1 MGKTFSTGLLTDGI
15 SQDSSN
21 NIGIGVAPSGTN
33 KFEVSG
39 STKLNGN
46 ALMSGSLT
54 ISSSANAI
62 ILPAGQT
69 IGLGTA
75 QIYTGTGGNSG
86 NIFIQGAQTKLY
98 ADKVVLEAATSAGVE
113 VIGGTKLSGSLIVSG
128 SATTIGA
135 TTLSGSLNVSGSITS
150 TSTITA
156 QTLVVQ
162 TITSSV
168 LYSSGSNVFGNSL
181 SNTQVMTGSVGITG
195 SLTLNNIAIP
205 TSASLASTYLP
216 LTGGTLTGALGG
228 TTAAFS
234 TSVTINGAATSGKLN
249 IQTANDNGLYIY
261 NGSSASRFM
270 LNNYFGFGIDALFLQ
285 EWNTSNVFQR
295 NVMTFYTGGNV
306 GVGTGGTDAGYK
318 LDVNGTGRFS
328 GAINASGGRVNI
340 LGSNQNSIL
349 LNENAGGSSTG
360 FLIGRSY
367 STDNAQNFFIYDI
380 AAAAPRLFIN
390 SSGNVGIGTTSPTT
404 KLTIDNSA
412 SSNTNHID
420 LVGPISSGGKGHV
433 GYFAGG
439 LYLTSNYYYNGGQ
452 NNDTGSLGQGSIVIG
467 SSPTVGASSISF
479 ALSDPGATSPSTKVN
494 ILSNGNVGIG
504 TASPSIKLQVVES
517 GANWVADFKN
527 YGSGAYGVRID
538 LSGST
543 GTAGAYAFRIYTQTN
558 DGFYLLNNG
567 AFYAQGVYN
576 YTSSSGTAVY
586 VDSGGNLYRFTSSL
600 RYKRDIVSY
609 TNGLTELLK
618 IEPKFYKS
626 KNPKEGE
633 KVFAGLIAE
642 QIDEIGLNEFV
653 EYNDEG
659 QPDAVHYSAM
669 TALLVKSIQELKA
682 ENDALKDTLQRNN
695 II

>member
-98 ADKVVLEAATSAGVE
+98 ADKVVLEAATAAGVE